1 MFQINFYELYGVLL
15 YMFVDVQTL
24 QMITVGLLKVNG
36 CVHFRDRVS
45 FNQSPKSLCK
55 TKLTQIIVIVFN
67 L

>member
-45 FNQSPKSLCK
+45 FHQSLCK
-55 TKLTQIIVIVFN
+55 TKLTQLIVIV
-67 L
+67 LTLK

>member
-45 FNQSPKSLCK
+45 FNQSLYAKR
-55 TKLTQIIVIVFN
+55 N
-67 L
+67 LHK